1 MTTKKRPR
9 TNAPVLQPVEQFN
22 AADRLLLDAI
32 VAEAGSAFRSFE
44 QEPEVAWISVFGS
57 ARCHPGSPLYE
68 MTYRVTEKVISE
80 MRRQGYQKPGVIT
93 GGGPCVM
100 EAGLKAGSVHG
111 AQAAGLNIQL
121 PNEPKASDFQ
131 TISLSFSKFM
141 GVRKLIFIKYSLAF
155 INMPG
160 GYGTLD
166 ELFEVLTLI
175 QTGLIERR
183 KVYLVDR
190 EFWSPLDRYI
200 RETLVERGMISACD
214 PELYEIVDPDEP
226 FEKQL
231 VESILSTR
239 PPSATR
245 LS

>member
-1 MTTKKRPR
+1 MTTKRR
-9 TNAPVLQPVEQFN
+9 RSTNVPATEPIEQMSSD
-22 AADRLLLDAI
+22 DRLLLDSI
-32 VAEAGSAFRSFE
+32 VAEASSAFKRFE
-44 QEPEVAWISVFGS
+44 QEPDVTWISVFGS
-57 ARCHPGSPLYE
+57 ARCHPGSALYE

-80 MRRQGYQKPGVIT
+80 MRRQGYQKPGIIT

-100 EAGLKAGSVHG
+100 EAGLKAGSKAG
-111 AQAAGLNIQL
+111 AQAAGLNIHL
-121 PNEPKASDFQ
+121 PNEPKASEFQ

-141 GVRKLIFIKYSLAF
+141 GVRKLIFIKYSQAF

-200 RETLVERGMISACD
+200 RETMLGRGMISPSD
-214 PELYEIVDPDEP
+214 PGLYEIVDPDEP
-226 FEKQL
+226 FEKDL
-231 VESILSTR
+231 VAEIRTSG
-239 PPSATR
+239 A
-245 LS
+245 